1 MWDLASKNGSLGV
14 GVLKKEV
21 LKVTSESGFNLSS
34 LLPVCSHWVN
44 STTSYCC
51 HDPRHLCH
59 HAFPT
64 IMDCTSFFW
73 FLCQVK
79 VSKVINTLFISIICN
94 RTQNGKSTEETKG
107 RPGISDSGTGCE
119 VQDRCLGEGQWLWR
133 YHFRVGKDR
142 TPISGTKEQ
151 VKRQEDRDQ
160 SELSQAHACQTG
172 SRAHEEGNQGCGK
185 RARQGDLGS
194 RSKKSSKMP
203 LTSVTKYPCSVGKPS
218 DPSLF
223 LAEKQ
228 RVL

>member
-1 MWDLASKNGSLGV
+1 MLCWECGTFGMWDLASKNGSLGV

-73 FLCQVK
+73 FSCQVK

-119 VQDRCLGEGQWLWR
+119 VQDRCLGEGQISFSHEDIIFVW
-133 YHFRVGKDR
+133 VR
-142 TPISGTKEQ
+142 TEHQ
-151 VKRQEDRDQ
+151 FQELKNR
-160 SELSQAHACQTG
+160 
-172 SRAHEEGNQGCGK
+172 
-185 RARQGDLGS
+185 
-194 RSKKSSKMP
+194 
-203 LTSVTKYPCSVGKPS
+203 
-218 DPSLF
+218 
-223 LAEKQ
+223 
-228 RVL
+228 